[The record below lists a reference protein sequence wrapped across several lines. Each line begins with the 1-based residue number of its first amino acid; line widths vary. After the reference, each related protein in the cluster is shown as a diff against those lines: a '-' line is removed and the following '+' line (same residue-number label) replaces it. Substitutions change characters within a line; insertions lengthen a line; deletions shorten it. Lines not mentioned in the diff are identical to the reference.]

1 MTQIDARLALVTAA
15 AVSLLL
21 YAIPWLRPLS
31 YPLELLATLVHE
43 LGHGVAAMLVGGEF
57 HRLRVWPDGS
67 GLADLSLPN
76 ARGARAFAAAGGL
89 LGPPL
94 AAAGLFLA
102 GRSRPSARAA
112 MAVCS
117 ALFTLALVLVVRN
130 LFGAFLVVC
139 LILLCG
145 LAAWPRRWEGT
156 RLLALLLAV
165 QLALSALSRGRE
177 LFEAEAATG
186 GGTLPSDVAQIAIA
200 LGGPPWVWGMLV
212 AAVSLAV
219 LGWGLQK
226 AWRVWR

>member
-1 MTQIDARLALVTAA
+1 MTKIDARLALVTV
-15 AVSLLL
+15 AVVSFLL

-43 LGHGVAAMLVGGEF
+43 LGHGVAAILVGGEF

-102 GRSRPSARAA
+102 GRSRASARVA

-117 ALFTLALVLVVRN
+117 ILFALALLLVVRN
-130 LFGAFLVVC
+130 FFGAFLVVC
-139 LILLCG
+139 MIALCG
-145 LAAWPRRWEGT
+145 LAALPRGWEGT
-156 RLLALLLAV
+156 RLLTLLLAV

-177 LFEAEAATG
+177 LFEAEATTG
-186 GGTLPSDVAQIAIA
+186 GGTLPSDVAQIALA
-200 LGGPPWVWGMLV
+200 LGGPPWFWGLLV
-212 AAVSLAV
+212 AVASLAV
-219 LGWGLQK
+219 LAWGLRR